1 MLHSSYSF
9 LVGEKRGATKL
20 WKDKMEESRPARR
33 RTIICP
39 FLWTDIG
46 YKSCSAY
53 HIYSYFPLSWRAH
66 LWAATRQLYF
76 PVLPFSYIQS
86 EQLPKMGKHKP
97 PCPQEP
103 NPSLLLRAFKSTN
116 VGSCGQQRN
125 KQHHLLTEHHQ
136 EQVTGGKYPP
146 SSQGRHRMGIRFRRC
161 KLFAEHHYSS
171 KQSFWS
177 KLRDDYE
184 STGSEISWN
193 IFLLLNKLLH

>member
-1 MLHSSYSF
+1 
-9 LVGEKRGATKL
+9 
-20 WKDKMEESRPARR
+20 MEESRPPRR

-46 YKSCSAY
+46 YKSCSAGWPHLFLLPSLMKTTFMGCY
-53 HIYSYFPLSWRAH
+53 KTVVFSCTSLFIYSIR
-66 LWAATRQLYF
+66 TVTQDGN
-76 PVLPFSYIQS
+76 IQ
-86 EQLPKMGKHKP
+86 P

-125 KQHHLLTEHHQ
+125 KQHHLLTEYQQ
-136 EQVTGGKYPP
+136 EQVTGGKHLP

-161 KLFAEHHYSS
+161 KLFAEHRYSS

-177 KLRDDYE
+177 KLRGDYE